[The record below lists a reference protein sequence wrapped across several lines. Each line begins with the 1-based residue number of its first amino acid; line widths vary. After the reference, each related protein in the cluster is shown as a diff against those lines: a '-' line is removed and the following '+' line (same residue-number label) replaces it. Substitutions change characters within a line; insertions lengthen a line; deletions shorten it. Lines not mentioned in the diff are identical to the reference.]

1 MDKIISA
8 RIFLLHYPIL
18 NISVGYTA
26 LIVYFDEAFVEKL
39 RNTKIGFK
47 EKDEISN
54 MKKDMLR
61 N

>member
-26 LIVYFDEAFVEKL
+26 LIIYFDTAFDEKL
-39 RNTKIGFK
+39 QNTKIWFW
-47 EKDEISN
+47 E
-54 MKKDMLR
+54 
-61 N
+61 